1 MFERIGLRIAA
12 ALNGATLRRED
23 GQTLVEYALIIVT
36 IAIGTTGAM
45 IFLREQIVTFLYST
59 VGSAL

>member
-1 MFERIGLRIAA
+1 MFEQIGLRIAT
-12 ALNGATLRRED
+12 ALNGASLRRED

-36 IAIGTTGAM
+36 IGIGTTGAM
-45 IFLREQIVTFLYST
+45 IFLREQIITFLYST